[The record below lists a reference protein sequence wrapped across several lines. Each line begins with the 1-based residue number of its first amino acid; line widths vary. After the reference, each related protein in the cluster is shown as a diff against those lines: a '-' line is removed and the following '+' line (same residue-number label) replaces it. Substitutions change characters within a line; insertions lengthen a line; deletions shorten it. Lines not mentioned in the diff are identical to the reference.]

1 MAHVHTPVE
10 LFPFLCVGHTSG
22 EVLPIMEYV
31 VLSARES
38 VDMINGVYPIHE
50 WAVEML
56 LDFKQGSAEAQRE
69 REGNTHANSE

>member
-1 MAHVHTPVE
+1 
-10 LFPFLCVGHTSG
+10 
-22 EVLPIMEYV
+22 MEYV